1 MFGWLF
7 NRSDPRALLKRDLP
21 ALRDAFFRAASDS
34 GKPRGLRWKALEW
47 GDSLEVVREKDIGRL
62 AALAGVTISFEAIEG
77 GDMEGVEAVGNLR
90 VASALFFF
98 HAGAWHTTGKALF
111 NLEPAD
117 VLARFAS
124 QYERV

>member
-1 MFGWLF
+1 
-7 NRSDPRALLKRDLP
+7 
-21 ALRDAFFRAASDS
+21 
-34 GKPRGLRWKALEW
+34 
-47 GDSLEVVREKDIGRL
+47 L

-117 VLARFAS
+117 VLARFAT
-124 QYERV
+124 QYERA